1 MTLEVSLEVVDDIL
15 KILDNKLMLKEL
27 VNNLG

>member
-1 MTLEVSLEVVDDIL
+1 MTLEFSLEVVDDIP